1 MNKAD
6 KKAYYKQKYQKDYT
20 PQPSPKPKTFEFWS
34 ISFCEGIIVF
44 IIFIILFHLPIF
56 YTSELQ
62 KWWGIVIRL
71 YLPMVVLC
79 TLGYV
84 KLRSRKLII
93 ETNSKQQQFIYTRN
107 NKQLLTEIEKVK
119 IFYLKSLK
127 GKIGRMLRING
138 TIYFIYSENPF
149 SKEVAK
155 QYKLKIEELQKMIG
169 NNTKKERIDLVPLSI
184 NLLIDVVP
192 FIIISLAILYLIAIF
207 TDNTH
212 WFDFLN
218 SLL

>member
-1 MNKAD
+1 MSVSAK
-6 KKAYYKQKYQKDYT
+6 
-20 PQPSPKPKTFEFWS
+20 SKTFDFWS
-34 ISFCEGIIVF
+34 ISLWEGIIVF
-44 IIFIILFHLPIF
+44 IVFIILFLLPMF

-79 TLGYV
+79 TLEYV

-93 ETNSKQQQFIYTRN
+93 ETNSKQRQFIYTRN
-107 NKQLLTEIEKVK
+107 NKQLLTEFEKVK
-119 IFYLKSLK
+119 IFYLKSSK
-127 GKIGRMLRING
+127 GKIGRILRIEG
-138 TIYFIYSENPF
+138 TLYFIYSKNPF

-169 NNTKKERIDLVPLSI
+169 NNAKKERIDSVPLTI
-184 NLLIDVVP
+184 NLLIDVIS
-192 FIIISLAILYLIAIF
+192 FIIIPLAILYLIAIF

-212 WFDFLN
+212 WFDFLK

>member
-1 MNKAD
+1 MSVSAK
-6 KKAYYKQKYQKDYT
+6 
-20 PQPSPKPKTFEFWS
+20 SKTFEFWS
-34 ISFCEGIIVF
+34 ISLWEGIIVF
-44 IIFIILFHLPIF
+44 IVFIILFLLPMF

-79 TLGYV
+79 TFGYV

-93 ETNSKQQQFIYTRN
+93 ETNSKQRQFIYTRN
-107 NKQLLTEIEKVK
+107 NKQLLTEFEKVK
-119 IFYLKSLK
+119 IFYLKSSK
-127 GKIGRMLRING
+127 GKIGRILRIEG
-138 TIYFIYSENPF
+138 TLYFIYSKNPF

-155 QYKLKIEELQKMIG
+155 QYKSKIEELQDVIG
-169 NNTKKERIDLVPLSI
+169 SNTKKEKIDLVPLSI

-192 FIIISLAILYLIAIF
+192 FIIIPLAILYLIAIF

-212 WFDFLN
+212 WFDFLK

>member
-1 MNKAD
+1 MSISAK
-6 KKAYYKQKYQKDYT
+6 
-20 PQPSPKPKTFEFWS
+20 SKTFEFWS
-34 ISFCEGIIVF
+34 ISLWERIIVF
-44 IIFIILFHLPIF
+44 IVFIILFLLPMF

-93 ETNSKQQQFIYTRN
+93 ETNSKQRQFIYTRN
-107 NKQLLTEIEKVK
+107 NKQLLTEFEKVK
-119 IFYLKSLK
+119 IFYLKSSK
-127 GKIGRMLRING
+127 GKIGRILRIEG
-138 TIYFIYSENPF
+138 TLYFIYSKNPF

-169 NNTKKERIDLVPLSI
+169 NNAKKERVDSVPLTIS
-184 NLLIDVVP
+184 LLMDVIP
-192 FIIISLAILYLIAIF
+192 FIIILLALIFFITLF
-207 TDNTH
+207 TDNLH
-212 WFDFLN
+212 WFDF
-218 SLL
+218 

>member
-1 MNKAD
+1 MSVSTK
-6 KKAYYKQKYQKDYT
+6 
-20 PQPSPKPKTFEFWS
+20 SKTFEFWS
-34 ISFCEGIIVF
+34 ISLWEGIIVF
-44 IIFIILFHLPIF
+44 IIFIILFHLPMF

-93 ETNSKQQQFIYTRN
+93 EVNNKNQRDFIYTRN
-107 NKQLLTEIEKVK
+107 NKQLLTEFEKVK
-119 IFYLKSLK
+119 IFYLKSSK
-127 GKIGRMLRING
+127 GKIGRILRIEG
-138 TIYFIYSENPF
+138 TLYFIYSKNPF

-155 QYKLKIEELQKMIG
+155 QYKSKIEELQDVIG
-169 NNTKKERIDLVPLSI
+169 SNTKKEKIDLVPLSI

-192 FIIISLAILYLIAIF
+192 FIIIPLAILYLIAIF
-207 TDNTH
+207 TDNLH
-212 WFDFLN
+212 WFDFLK

>member
-1 MNKAD
+1 MSVS
-6 KKAYYKQKYQKDYT
+6 T
-20 PQPSPKPKTFEFWS
+20 PSKTFEFRS
-34 ISFCEGIIVF
+34 ISLWEGIIVF
-44 IIFIILFHLPIF
+44 IVFIILFHLPMF

-62 KWWGIVIRL
+62 KFWGLVIRL
-71 YLPMVVLC
+71 YFPILVLC
-79 TLGYV
+79 TFGYI

-93 ETNSKQQQFIYTRN
+93 EVNKKNQREFIYTRN
-107 NKQLLTEIEKVK
+107 NEQLLTEFEKVK
-119 IFYLKSLK
+119 IFYLKSSK
-127 GKIGRMLRING
+127 GKIGRILRIEG
-138 TIYFIYSENPF
+138 TLYFIYSKNPF

-155 QYKLKIEELQKMIG
+155 QYKSKIEELQDIIG

>member
-1 MNKAD
+1 MSVS
-6 KKAYYKQKYQKDYT
+6 T
-20 PQPSPKPKTFEFWS
+20 PSKTFEFRS
-34 ISFCEGIIVF
+34 ISLWEGIIVF
-44 IIFIILFHLPIF
+44 IVFIILFHLPMF

-79 TLGYV
+79 TFGYV

-93 ETNSKQQQFIYTRN
+93 ETNSKQRQFIYTRN
-107 NKQLLTEIEKVK
+107 NKQLLAEFEKVK

-127 GKIGRMLRING
+127 GKIGRMLRIDG
-138 TIYFIYSENPF
+138 TIYFIYSKNPF

-169 NNTKKERIDLVPLSI
+169 NNAKKERIDSVPLTIS
-184 NLLIDVVP
+184 LLMDVIP
-192 FIIISLAILYLIAIF
+192 FIIILLALIFFIALF
-207 TDNTH
+207 TDNLH
-212 WFDFLN
+212 WFDF
-218 SLL
+218 

>member
-1 MNKAD
+1 MSVSAK
-6 KKAYYKQKYQKDYT
+6 
-20 PQPSPKPKTFEFWS
+20 SKTFEFWS
-34 ISFCEGIIVF
+34 ISLWEGIIVF
-44 IIFIILFHLPIF
+44 IVFIILFLLPMF

-93 ETNSKQQQFIYTRN
+93 EVNNKNQREFIYTRN
-107 NKQLLTEIEKVK
+107 NKQLLTEFEKVK
-119 IFYLKSLK
+119 IFYLKSSK
-127 GKIGRMLRING
+127 GKIGRILRIEG
-138 TIYFIYSENPF
+138 TLYFIYSKNPF

-155 QYKLKIEELQKMIG
+155 QYKSKIEELQDVIG
-169 NNTKKERIDLVPLSI
+169 SNTKKEKIDLVPLSI

-192 FIIISLAILYLIAIF
+192 FIIIPLAILYLIAIF

-212 WFDFLN
+212 GFDFLK

>member
-1 MNKAD
+1 MSVSAK
-6 KKAYYKQKYQKDYT
+6 
-20 PQPSPKPKTFEFWS
+20 SKTFEFWS
-34 ISFCEGIIVF
+34 ISLWEGIIVF
-44 IIFIILFHLPIF
+44 IVFIILFLLPMF

-62 KWWGIVIRL
+62 KWWGLVIRL

-79 TLGYV
+79 TFGYV

-93 ETNSKQQQFIYTRN
+93 EVNNKNQREFIYTRN
-107 NKQLLTEIEKVK
+107 NKQLLTEFEKVK

-169 NNTKKERIDLVPLSI
+169 NNAKKERVDSVPLTIS
-184 NLLIDVVP
+184 LLMDVIP
-192 FIIISLAILYLIAIF
+192 FIIILLALIFFITLF
-207 TDNTH
+207 TDNLH
-212 WFDFLN
+212 WFDF
-218 SLL
+218 

>member
-1 MNKAD
+1 MSVSTK
-6 KKAYYKQKYQKDYT
+6 
-20 PQPSPKPKTFEFWS
+20 SKTFEFWS
-34 ISFCEGIIVF
+34 ISLWEGIIVF
-44 IIFIILFHLPIF
+44 IIFIILFHLPMF

-93 ETNSKQQQFIYTRN
+93 ETNSKQRQFIYTRN
-107 NKQLLTEIEKVK
+107 NKQLLTEFEKVK
-119 IFYLKSLK
+119 IFYLKSSK
-127 GKIGRMLRING
+127 GKIGRILRIEG
-138 TIYFIYSENPF
+138 TLYFIYSKNPF

-155 QYKLKIEELQKMIG
+155 QYKLRIEELQKMIG
-169 NNTKKERIDLVPLSI
+169 NNAKKERIDSVPLTI
-184 NLLIDVVP
+184 NLLIDVIP
-192 FIIISLAILYLIAIF
+192 FIIILLAILYLIAIF

-212 WFDFLN
+212 WFDFFKEMF
-218 SLL
+218 S

>member
-1 MNKAD
+1 MSVSTK
-6 KKAYYKQKYQKDYT
+6 
-20 PQPSPKPKTFEFWS
+20 SKTFEFWS
-34 ISFCEGIIVF
+34 ISLWEGIIVF
-44 IIFIILFHLPIF
+44 IIFIILFHLPMF

-93 ETNSKQQQFIYTRN
+93 EVNKKNQREFIYTRN
-107 NKQLLTEIEKVK
+107 NEQLLTEFDKVK
-119 IFYLKSLK
+119 IFYLKSSK
-127 GKIGRMLRING
+127 GKIGRILRIEG
-138 TIYFIYSENPF
+138 TLYFIYSKNPF

-155 QYKLKIEELQKMIG
+155 QYKSKIEELQDVIG
-169 NNTKKERIDLVPLSI
+169 SNTKKEKIDLVPLSI

-192 FIIISLAILYLIAIF
+192 FIIIPLAILYLIAIF

-212 WFDFLN
+212 WFDFLK

>member
-1 MNKAD
+1 MSVSAK
-6 KKAYYKQKYQKDYT
+6 
-20 PQPSPKPKTFEFWS
+20 SKTFEFWS
-34 ISFCEGIIVF
+34 ISLWEGIIVF
-44 IIFIILFHLPIF
+44 IVFIILFLLPMF

-93 ETNSKQQQFIYTRN
+93 EVNNKNQREFIYTRN
-107 NKQLLTEIEKVK
+107 NKQLLTEFEKVK

-127 GKIGRMLRING
+127 GKIGRMLRIDG
-138 TIYFIYSENPF
+138 TIYFIYSKNPF

-169 NNTKKERIDLVPLSI
+169 NNAKKERIDSVPLTI
-184 NLLIDVVP
+184 NLLIDVIP
-192 FIIISLAILYLIAIF
+192 FIIIPLAILYLIAIF

-212 WFDFLN
+212 WFDFLK

>member
-1 MNKAD
+1 MSVSAK
-6 KKAYYKQKYQKDYT
+6 
-20 PQPSPKPKTFEFWS
+20 SKTFEFWS
-34 ISFCEGIIVF
+34 ISLWEGIIVF
-44 IIFIILFHLPIF
+44 IIFIILFLLPMF

-79 TLGYV
+79 TLEYV

-93 ETNSKQQQFIYTRN
+93 ETNSKQRQFIYTRN
-107 NKQLLTEIEKVK
+107 NKQLLTEFEKVK
-119 IFYLKSLK
+119 IFYLKSSK
-127 GKIGRMLRING
+127 GKIGRILRIEG
-138 TIYFIYSENPF
+138 TLYFIYSKNPF

-155 QYKLKIEELQKMIG
+155 QYKSKIEELQDVIG
-169 NNTKKERIDLVPLSI
+169 SNTKKEKIDLVPLSI

-192 FIIISLAILYLIAIF
+192 FIIIPLAILYLIAIF

-212 WFDFLN
+212 WFDFLK

>member
-1 MNKAD
+1 MSVSAK
-6 KKAYYKQKYQKDYT
+6 
-20 PQPSPKPKTFEFWS
+20 SKTFEFWS
-34 ISFCEGIIVF
+34 ISLWEGIIVF
-44 IIFIILFHLPIF
+44 IVFIILFLLPMF

-93 ETNSKQQQFIYTRN
+93 ETNSKQRQFIYTRN
-107 NKQLLTEIEKVK
+107 NKQLLTEFEKVK
-119 IFYLKSLK
+119 IFYLKSSK
-127 GKIGRMLRING
+127 GKIGRILRIEG
-138 TIYFIYSENPF
+138 TLYFIYSKNPF

-155 QYKLKIEELQKMIG
+155 QYKSKIEELQDVIG
-169 NNTKKERIDLVPLSI
+169 SNTKKEKIDLVPLSI
-184 NLLIDVVP
+184 NLLIDVIP
-192 FIIISLAILYLIAIF
+192 FIIIPLAILYLIAIF

-212 WFDFLN
+212 WFDFLK

>member
-1 MNKAD
+1 MSVSTK
-6 KKAYYKQKYQKDYT
+6 
-20 PQPSPKPKTFEFWS
+20 SKTFEFCS
-34 ISFCEGIIVF
+34 ISLWEGIIVF
-44 IIFIILFHLPIF
+44 IVFIILFLLPMF

-79 TLGYV
+79 TFGYV

-93 ETNSKQQQFIYTRN
+93 ETNSKQRQFIYTRN
-107 NKQLLTEIEKVK
+107 NKQLLTEFEKVK
-119 IFYLKSLK
+119 IFYLKSSK
-127 GKIGRMLRING
+127 GKIGRILRIEG
-138 TIYFIYSENPF
+138 TLYFIYSKNPF

-155 QYKLKIEELQKMIG
+155 QYKSKIEELQDIIG
-169 NNTKKERIDLVPLSI
+169 SNTKKEKIDLVPLSI

-192 FIIISLAILYLIAIF
+192 FIIIPLAILYLIAIF

-212 WFDFLN
+212 WFDFLK

>member
-1 MNKAD
+1 MSVSSK
-6 KKAYYKQKYQKDYT
+6 
-20 PQPSPKPKTFEFWS
+20 SKTFEFWS
-34 ISFCEGIIVF
+34 ISLWEGIIIF
-44 IIFIILFHLPIF
+44 IVFIILFHLPMF

-93 ETNSKQQQFIYTRN
+93 EVNNKNQRDFIYTRN
-107 NKQLLTEIEKVK
+107 NKQLLTEFEKVK
-119 IFYLKSLK
+119 IFYLKSSK
-127 GKIGRMLRING
+127 GKIGRILRIEG
-138 TIYFIYSENPF
+138 TLYFIYSKNPF

-155 QYKLKIEELQKMIG
+155 QYKSKIEELQDVIG
-169 NNTKKERIDLVPLSI
+169 SNTKKEKIDLVPLSI

-192 FIIISLAILYLIAIF
+192 FIIIPLAILYLIAIF

-212 WFDFLN
+212 WFDFLK

>member
-1 MNKAD
+1 MSVSAK
-6 KKAYYKQKYQKDYT
+6 
-20 PQPSPKPKTFEFWS
+20 SKTFEFWS
-34 ISFCEGIIVF
+34 ISLWEGIIVF
-44 IIFIILFHLPIF
+44 IIFIILFHLPMF

-93 ETNSKQQQFIYTRN
+93 EVNNKNQREFIYTRN
-107 NKQLLTEIEKVK
+107 NKQLLTEFEKVK

-169 NNTKKERIDLVPLSI
+169 NNAKKERVDSVPLTIS
-184 NLLIDVVP
+184 LLMDVIP
-192 FIIISLAILYLIAIF
+192 FIIILLALIFFITLF
-207 TDNTH
+207 TDNLH
-212 WFDFLN
+212 WFDF
-218 SLL
+218 

>member
-1 MNKAD
+1 MSVS
-6 KKAYYKQKYQKDYT
+6 T
-20 PQPSPKPKTFEFWS
+20 PSKTFEFRS
-34 ISFCEGIIVF
+34 ISLWEGIIVF
-44 IIFIILFHLPIF
+44 IVFIILFHLPMF

-79 TLGYV
+79 TFGYV

-93 ETNSKQQQFIYTRN
+93 ETNSKQRQFIYTRN
-107 NKQLLTEIEKVK
+107 NKQLLTEFEKVK

-127 GKIGRMLRING
+127 GKIGRMLRIDG
-138 TIYFIYSENPF
+138 TIYFIYSKNPF

-169 NNTKKERIDLVPLSI
+169 NNAKKERIDSVPLTI
-184 NLLIDVVP
+184 NLLIDVIP
-192 FIIISLAILYLIAIF
+192 FIIIPLAILYLIAIF

-212 WFDFLN
+212 WFDFLK